1 MLDDVATVA
10 VTDAPVTEAPA
21 TEATEAATSTS
32 AAPVSTTVDPN
43 ATSDEE
49 FNNLIDSI
57 EKEQGVAPSSDETKQ
72 IDVTGDENGDQS
84 GMFGV
89 GTLV

>member
-10 VTDAPVTEAPA
+10 VTDAPVTEAQA
-21 TEATEAATSTS
+21 TEAIEAATS
-32 AAPVSTTVDPN
+32 AAPVSTTADPN

-49 FNNLIDSI
+49 FNNLIDTI

-89 GTLV
+89 GTLF